1 LDTDKA
7 SVPYWGFIGI
17 LVAMDLF
24 HLKKQE
30 EAISNK

>member
-1 LDTDKA
+1 
-7 SVPYWGFIGI
+7 VPFWGFIGI

-30 EAISNK
+30 QAISNK